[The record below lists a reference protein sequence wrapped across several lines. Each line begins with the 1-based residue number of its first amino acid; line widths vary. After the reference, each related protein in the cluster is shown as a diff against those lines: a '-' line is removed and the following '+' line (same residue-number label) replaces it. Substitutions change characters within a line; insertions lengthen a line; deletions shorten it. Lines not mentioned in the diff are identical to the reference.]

1 MSRKAQTWAGL
12 LWTIGG
18 SLNLKKCF
26 WYGLHGNGPQW
37 GMTEFA
43 QPYVHMD
50 IQSVFC
56 QLSTSSGFTWLK
68 EIFPE
73 NTILPEVTTGD
84 AHLRLHLPPSFS
96 QDTLLVI

>member
-1 MSRKAQTWAGL
+1 MTISSDCCWWSYLQLQVPL
-12 LWTIGG
+12 L
-18 SLNLKKCF
+18 L
-26 WYGLHGNGPQW
+26 
-37 GMTEFA
+37 TEFA
-43 QPYVHMD
+43 QPFVHTD
-50 IQSVFC
+50 IWPFLC

-73 NTILPEVTTGD
+73 DMILLEVTTGD